1 MTRYS
6 ARRFEE
12 RIIYKFP
19 VVVRHGSNGKY
30 YNARITNYS
39 DGGLYIETDLE
50 LDVGG
55 KINIRIKR
63 SLNES
68 LPYSSGHYM
77 AKLVWRKAL
86 ANSFFKY
93 GYGATNI
100 SESASPNRQ
109 IGDSNARQELREYYR
124 NTVYKPVFFYSRKRI
139 LDGYIYNLS
148 RGGAFIRTKYSHA
161 DGEIIKIVT
170 RGTDIE
176 KGLMLKCEVK
186 HSSRSGV
193 GVKFKSLSTIKEII
207 GDSGGTRS
215 GNDRRKIYTLEFSPD
230 KRSGKDRRNGRD
242 RRTFRFVHHVGYKLS
257 AASRDLPLTL
267 TKQQNQN

>member
-19 VVVRHGSNGKY
+19 VKVRHASNGQC

-39 DGGLYIETDLE
+39 DGGLYIETDME

-55 KINIRIKR
+55 KINIRVKE
-63 SLNES
+63 SLSES
-68 LPYSSGHYM
+68 LPYSSGHYV
-77 AKLVWRKAL
+77 AKLVWRKKL
-86 ANSFFKY
+86 ENSFFKY

-100 SESASPNRQ
+100 SEFVSPNSQ
-109 IGDSNARQELREYYR
+109 GDDSNERQELREYSR
-124 NTVYKPVFFYSRKRI
+124 KTVYKPVFFYSRKRI

-148 RGGAFIRTKYSHA
+148 RGGAFIRTNYSSA

-186 HSSRSGV
+186 HSSPSGI

-207 GDSGGTRS
+207 VDSGGTRS
-215 GNDRRKIYTLEFSPD
+215 KIDRRKIYTLEFSPD
-230 KRSGKDRRNGRD
+230 KRSGIDRRHGKD
-242 RRTFRFVHHVGYKLS
+242 RRTFRFVHHVGYKLR
-257 AASRDLPLTL
+257 AASRDLV
-267 TKQQNQN
+267 

>member
-19 VVVRHGSNGKY
+19 VVVRHASNGQC

-39 DGGLYIETDLE
+39 DGGLYIETDMKLE
-50 LDVGG
+50 VGG
-55 KINIRIKR
+55 KINIRIK
-63 SLNES
+63 ES
-68 LPYSSGHYM
+68 LSESFPYSSGRYM
-77 AKLVWRKAL
+77 AKLVWRREL

-100 SESASPNRQ
+100 SESASRNTQ
-109 IGDSNARQELREYYR
+109 CGDSNERQELREYSR
-124 NTVYKPVFFYSRKRI
+124 KTVYKPVFFYSRKRI

-148 RGGAFIRTKYSHA
+148 RGGAFIRTKYSSA

-186 HSSRSGV
+186 HSSPSGI

-207 GDSGGTRS
+207 VDSGGTRS
-215 GNDRRKIYTLEFSPD
+215 KNDRRKIYTLEFSPD
-230 KRSGKDRRNGRD
+230 KRLGIDRRNGKD
-242 RRTFRFVHHVGYKLS
+242 RRTFRFVHHVGYKLR
-257 AASRDLPLTL
+257 AASRDLV
-267 TKQQNQN
+267 